1 MRTRRC
7 SSPIPS
13 WPQVARAAQDTDAGH
28 GRIEERSCR
37 AAEAKWLA
45 ERHPDWKGLRS
56 IAAVT
61 ARRIDK
67 KTGGESLETRY
78 YITSLDPDPKAILAA
93 TRAHWGVESFHW
105 TLDVT
110 FDEDRCRTRKD
121 ASALNF
127 AVIRHTGYNILRADK
142 HTRLPAPKTPQSLH
156 RPHLPNKALR
166 RLTI

>member
-13 WPQVARAAQDTDAGH
+13 RPQVARARKDTDAGH

-45 ERHPDWKGLRS
+45 QRHPDRKSLRS

-78 YITSLDPDPKAILAA
+78 YITSLDPDPK
-93 TRAHWGVESFHW
+93 
-105 TLDVT
+105 
-110 FDEDRCRTRKD
+110 
-121 ASALNF
+121 
-127 AVIRHTGYNILRADK
+127 
-142 HTRLPAPKTPQSLH
+142 P
-156 RPHLPNKALR
+156 
-166 RLTI
+166 